1 MAQRIGK
8 CTNYSGCKL
17 AYRNEKITV
26 VTKDFRCPECGS
38 PLESVGPKRT
48 ISPILVLSIGVATVL
63 VLAVAA
69 ILWTL
74 SSSPKRVTEV
84 VELTPAPTPTPT
96 PTPAPAPTA
105 TPTPTPSLT
114 PTPTSTPS
122 QAPTPERTN
131 TPENLDLTGAEFD
144 DVKKEIIKRIEI
156 QPTATQAQKDRAYA
170 IIDKAKGMGRIALI
184 KFDSANSNLRPQDVA
199 DVLAQV
205 ADPKVQKRMEDPTL
219 VLVILGYADLQ
230 GNDQNNIELSR
241 RRAQTVLDILRD
253 KGGVANL
260 MYPIPMGGSDL
271 FDKREFSKNR
281 VVEVWAVRP

>member
-1 MAQRIGK
+1 
-8 CTNYSGCKL
+8 
-17 AYRNEKITV
+17 
-26 VTKDFRCPECGS
+26 
-38 PLESVGPKRT
+38 
-48 ISPILVLSIGVATVL
+48 
-63 VLAVAA
+63 
-69 ILWTL
+69 
-74 SSSPKRVTEV
+74 
-84 VELTPAPTPTPT
+84 LTG
-96 PTPAPAPTA
+96 
-105 TPTPTPSLT
+105 
-114 PTPTSTPS
+114 
-122 QAPTPERTN
+122 

-144 DVKKEIIKRIEI
+144 EVKKQIIKRIEI
-156 QPTATQAQKDRAYA
+156 QPTATQAQKDRAYS
-170 IIDKAKGMGRIALI
+170 IIDKAKGMGRIVLI

-205 ADPKVQKRMEDPTL
+205 ADPKVQKRLEDPTL

-241 RRAQTVLDILRD
+241 RRAQTILDILRD

>member
-38 PLESVGPKRT
+38 PLESLGPKRT
-48 ISPILVLSIGVATVL
+48 VSPILVLSIGVATVL
-63 VLAVAA
+63 ILAIAA

-74 SSSPKRVTEV
+74 ASSPKRVTEV
-84 VELTPAPTPTPT
+84 VELTPTPSPTATPPPTATPTSTPTPTPT
-96 PTPAPAPTA
+96 PTP
-105 TPTPTPSLT
+105 
-114 PTPTSTPS
+114 S
-122 QAPTPERTN
+122 QAQTPGPAN

-170 IIDKAKGMGRIALI
+170 IIDKAKGMGRIVLI

-205 ADPKVQKRMEDPTL
+205 ADPKVQKRLEDPTL

-253 KGGVANL
+253 KSGVANL

>member
-38 PLESVGPKRT
+38 PLEPLSPKRSV
-48 ISPILVLSIGVATVL
+48 SPILVLSIGVGTVL
-63 VLAVAA
+63 ILAIAA

-74 SSSPKRVTEV
+74 SNSRKRVTEV
-84 VELTPAPTPTPT
+84 VELTPTPTAT
-96 PTPAPAPTA
+96 STPTA
-105 TPTPTPSLT
+105 TPTPTPTAAPT
-114 PTPTSTPS
+114 PTPFPTPS
-122 QAPTPERTN
+122 QAQTPGPAG
-131 TPENLDLTGAEFD
+131 TPENLDLTGTEFD

-156 QPTATQAQKDRAYA
+156 QPTATQAQKDRAYS
-170 IIDKAKGMGRIALI
+170 IIDKAKGMGRIVLI
-184 KFDSANSNLRPQDVA
+184 KFDSANSNLRPQDVT

-205 ADPKVQKRMEDPTL
+205 ADPKVQKRLEDPTL

-253 KGGVANL
+253 RGGVANL
-260 MYPIPMGGSDL
+260 MYPIPMGGSNL

>member
-38 PLESVGPKRT
+38 PLEPLSPKRSV
-48 ISPILVLSIGVATVL
+48 SPILVLSIGVGTVL
-63 VLAVAA
+63 ILAIAA

-74 SSSPKRVTEV
+74 SNSRKRVTEV
-84 VELTPAPTPTPT
+84 VELTPTPTAT
-96 PTPAPAPTA
+96 STPTA
-105 TPTPTPSLT
+105 TPTPTPTAT
-114 PTPTSTPS
+114 PTPTPFPTPS
-122 QAPTPERTN
+122 QAQTPGPAG
-131 TPENLDLTGAEFD
+131 TPENLDLTGTEFD

-156 QPTATQAQKDRAYA
+156 QPTATQAQKDRAYS
-170 IIDKAKGMGRIALI
+170 IIDKAKGMGRIVLI
-184 KFDSANSNLRPQDVA
+184 KFDSANSNLRPQDVT

-205 ADPKVQKRMEDPTL
+205 ADPKVQKRLEDPTL

-253 KGGVANL
+253 RGGVANL
-260 MYPIPMGGSDL
+260 MYPIPMGGSNL

>member
-17 AYRNEKITV
+17 AYRNEKINV

-38 PLESVGPKRT
+38 PLESLGPKRT
-48 ISPILVLSIGVATVL
+48 VSPILVLSIGVATVL
-63 VLAVAA
+63 ILAIAA

-74 SSSPKRVTEV
+74 ASSPKRVTEV
-84 VELTPAPTPTPT
+84 VELTPTPSPTATPPPTATPTPTPT
-96 PTPAPAPTA
+96 PTPI
-105 TPTPTPSLT
+105 PTPSQVQT
-114 PTPTSTPS
+114 PGP
-122 QAPTPERTN
+122 AN

-156 QPTATQAQKDRAYA
+156 QPTATQAQKDRAYS
-170 IIDKAKGMGRIALI
+170 IIDKAKGMGRIVLI

-205 ADPKVQKRMEDPTL
+205 ADPKVQKRLEDPTL

-241 RRAQTVLDILRD
+241 RRAQTILDILRD
-253 KGGVANL
+253 KGQVANL

>member
-38 PLESVGPKRT
+38 PLESVGPRRT
-48 ISPILVLSIGVATVL
+48 VSPILVLSIGVATVL
-63 VLAVAA
+63 ILAIAA

-84 VELTPAPTPTPT
+84 VELTPTPTPT
-96 PTPAPAPTA
+96 PAPTA
-105 TPTPTPSLT
+105 TPTPTPSIT
-114 PTPTSTPS
+114 PTPTPTPS
-122 QAPTPERTN
+122 QASTPEPTK

-156 QPTATQAQKDRAYA
+156 QPTATQAQKERAYA

-184 KFDSANSNLRPQDVA
+184 KFDSANSNLRPQDVT

-205 ADPKVQKRMEDPTL
+205 ADPKVQKRLEDPTL

-271 FDKREFSKNR
+271 FDTREFSKNR

>member
-38 PLESVGPKRT
+38 PLESIGPKRT
-48 ISPILVLSIGVATVL
+48 VSPVLVLSIGVATVL
-63 VLAVAA
+63 ILAIAA

-84 VELTPAPTPTPT
+84 VELTPSPTPTPVPTAT
-96 PTPAPAPTA
+96 PTP

-156 QPTATQAQKDRAYA
+156 QPTATQTQKERAYA
-170 IIDKAKGMGRIALI
+170 LIDKAKGMGRIALI
-184 KFDSANSNLRPQDVA
+184 KFDSANSNLRPQDVT

-205 ADPKVQKRMEDPTL
+205 ADPKVQKRLEDPTL

-253 KGGVANL
+253 KGGIANL

-271 FDKREFSKNR
+271 FGKGEFSKNR

>member
-38 PLESVGPKRT
+38 PLESLGPKRT
-48 ISPILVLSIGVATVL
+48 VSPILVLSIGVATVL
-63 VLAVAA
+63 ILAIAA

-74 SSSPKRVTEV
+74 SNSPKRVTEV
-84 VELTPAPTPTPT
+84 VELTPTPTPS
-96 PTPAPAPTA
+96 PTATPAPTA
-105 TPTPTPSLT
+105 TPTPTLT
-114 PTPTSTPS
+114 PTPAPTPS
-122 QAPTPERTN
+122 QVQTPGPTN

-156 QPTATQAQKDRAYA
+156 QPTATQAQKDRAYS
-170 IIDKAKGMGRIALI
+170 IIDKAKGMGRIVLI

-205 ADPKVQKRMEDPTL
+205 ADPKVQKRLEDPTL

>member
-38 PLESVGPKRT
+38 PLESVGPRRT
-48 ISPILVLSIGVATVL
+48 VSPILLLSIGVATVL
-63 VLAVAA
+63 ILAIAA

-84 VELTPAPTPTPT
+84 VELTPTPTPT
-96 PTPAPAPTA
+96 PAPTA
-105 TPTPTPSLT
+105 TPTPTPSIT
-114 PTPTSTPS
+114 PTPTPTPS
-122 QAPTPERTN
+122 QASTPEPTK

-156 QPTATQAQKDRAYA
+156 QPTATQAQKERAYA

-184 KFDSANSNLRPQDVA
+184 KFDSANSNLRPQDVT

-205 ADPKVQKRMEDPTL
+205 ADPKVQKRLEDPTL

-271 FDKREFSKNR
+271 FDTREFSKNR

>member
-17 AYRNEKITV
+17 AYRNEKIAV

-38 PLESVGPKRT
+38 PLEPLSPKRSV
-48 ISPILVLSIGVATVL
+48 SPILVLSIGVGTVL
-63 VLAVAA
+63 ILAIAA

-74 SSSPKRVTEV
+74 SNSRKRVTEV
-84 VELTPAPTPTPT
+84 VELTPTPTAT
-96 PTPAPAPTA
+96 STPTA
-105 TPTPTPSLT
+105 TPTPTPTAT
-114 PTPTSTPS
+114 PTPTPFPTPS
-122 QAPTPERTN
+122 QAQTPGPAG
-131 TPENLDLTGAEFD
+131 TPENLDLTGTEFD

-156 QPTATQAQKDRAYA
+156 QPTATQAQKDRAYS
-170 IIDKAKGMGRIALI
+170 IIDKAKGMGRIVLI
-184 KFDSANSNLRPQDVA
+184 KFDSANSNLRPQDVT

-205 ADPKVQKRMEDPTL
+205 ADPKVQKRLEDPTL

-253 KGGVANL
+253 RGGVANL
-260 MYPIPMGGSDL
+260 MYPIPMGGSNL

>member
-48 ISPILVLSIGVATVL
+48 VSPILVLSIGVATVL
-63 VLAVAA
+63 ILAIAA

-74 SSSPKRVTEV
+74 SSSQKRVTEV
-84 VELTPAPTPTPT
+84 VELTPTPTPT
-96 PTPAPAPTA
+96 PTATA
-105 TPTPTPSLT
+105 TPTPTLT
-114 PTPTSTPS
+114 PTPTPTPS
-122 QAPTPERTN
+122 QAPTPEPSK
-131 TPENLDLTGAEFD
+131 TPENLDLTGAEFE

-156 QPTATQAQKDRAYA
+156 QPTATQTQKERAYA

-184 KFDSANSNLRPQDVA
+184 KFDSANSNLRPQDVT

-205 ADPKVQKRMEDPTL
+205 ADPKVQKRLEDPTL

-271 FDKREFSKNR
+271 FDRREFSKNR

>member
-38 PLESVGPKRT
+38 PLESLGPKRT
-48 ISPILVLSIGVATVL
+48 VSPILVLSIGVATVL
-63 VLAVAA
+63 ILAIAA

-74 SSSPKRVTEV
+74 SSSPKRVTKV
-84 VELTPAPTPTPT
+84 VELTPAPTPTP
-96 PTPAPAPTA
+96 APTA
-105 TPTPTPSLT
+105 APTPTPSLT
-114 PTPTSTPS
+114 PTPTPTPGQASTPE
-122 QAPTPERTN
+122 PTN
-131 TPENLDLTGAEFD
+131 TPENLDLTGAAFD
-144 DVKKEIIKRIEI
+144 DVKREIIKRIEI
-156 QPTATQAQKDRAYA
+156 QPTATQPQKERAYA
-170 IIDKAKGMGRIALI
+170 MIDKAKGMGRIALI
-184 KFDSANSNLRPQDVA
+184 KFDSASSNLRPQDVA

-205 ADPKVQKRMEDPTL
+205 ADPKVQKRLEDPTL

-230 GNDQNNIELSR
+230 GNDQSNIELSR
-241 RRAQTVLDILRD
+241 RRAQAVLDILRD

>member
-38 PLESVGPKRT
+38 PLESVGPRRT
-48 ISPILVLSIGVATVL
+48 VSPILVLSIGVATVL
-63 VLAVAA
+63 ILAIAA

-84 VELTPAPTPTPT
+84 VELTPTPTST
-96 PTPAPAPTA
+96 PAPTA
-105 TPTPTPSLT
+105 TPTPTPSIT
-114 PTPTSTPS
+114 PTPTPTPS
-122 QAPTPERTN
+122 QASTPEPTK

-156 QPTATQAQKDRAYA
+156 QPTATQAQKERAYA

-184 KFDSANSNLRPQDVA
+184 KFDSANSNLRPQDVT

-205 ADPKVQKRMEDPTL
+205 ADPKVQKRLEDPTL

-271 FDKREFSKNR
+271 FDTREFSKNR

>member
-17 AYRNEKITV
+17 AYRNEKINV

-38 PLESVGPKRT
+38 PLESLGPKRT
-48 ISPILVLSIGVATVL
+48 VSPILVLSIGVATVL
-63 VLAVAA
+63 ILAIAA

-74 SSSPKRVTEV
+74 ASSPKRVTEV
-84 VELTPAPTPTPT
+84 VELTPTPSPTATPPPTATPTPTPT
-96 PTPAPAPTA
+96 PTPI
-105 TPTPTPSLT
+105 PTPSQVQT
-114 PTPTSTPS
+114 PGP
-122 QAPTPERTN
+122 AN

-170 IIDKAKGMGRIALI
+170 IIDKAKGMGRIVLI

-205 ADPKVQKRMEDPTL
+205 ADPKVQKRLEDPTL

-253 KGGVANL
+253 KSGVANL

>member
-48 ISPILVLSIGVATVL
+48 VSPILVLSIGVATVL
-63 VLAVAA
+63 ILAIAA

-96 PTPAPAPTA
+96 PTPTPAPTA
-105 TPTPTPSLT
+105 TPTPTFSLT

-156 QPTATQAQKDRAYA
+156 QPTATQAQKERAYA
-170 IIDKAKGMGRIALI
+170 LIDKAKGMGRIALI
-184 KFDSANSNLRPQDVA
+184 KFDSANSNLRPQDVT

-205 ADPKVQKRMEDPTL
+205 ADPKVQKRLEDPTL

-253 KGGVANL
+253 KGGIANL

>member
-48 ISPILVLSIGVATVL
+48 VSPILVLSIGVATVL
-63 VLAVAA
+63 ILAIAA

-84 VELTPAPTPTPT
+84 VELTPTSTSTPT
-96 PTPAPAPTA
+96 PAPTA

-114 PTPTSTPS
+114 PTPTPTPS
-122 QAPTPERTN
+122 QASTPEPTKA
-131 TPENLDLTGAEFD
+131 PENLDLTGAEFD

-156 QPTATQAQKDRAYA
+156 QPTATQAQKERAYA

-199 DVLAQV
+199 DVLGQV
-205 ADPKVQKRMEDPTL
+205 ADPKVQKRLEDPTL

-271 FDKREFSKNR
+271 FGKREFSKNR

>member
-38 PLESVGPKRT
+38 PLESVGPRRT
-48 ISPILVLSIGVATVL
+48 VSPILLLSIGVATVL
-63 VLAVAA
+63 ILAIAA

-84 VELTPAPTPTPT
+84 VELTPTPTPT
-96 PTPAPAPTA
+96 PAPTA
-105 TPTPTPSLT
+105 TPTPTPSIT
-114 PTPTSTPS
+114 PTPTPTPS
-122 QAPTPERTN
+122 QASTPEPTK

-156 QPTATQAQKDRAYA
+156 QPTATQAQKERAYA

-184 KFDSANSNLRPQDVA
+184 KFDSANSNLRPQDVT

-205 ADPKVQKRMEDPTL
+205 ADPKVQKRLEDPTL

>member
-38 PLESVGPKRT
+38 PLESLGPKRT
-48 ISPILVLSIGVATVL
+48 VSPILVLSIGVATVL
-63 VLAVAA
+63 ILAIAA

-84 VELTPAPTPTPT
+84 VELTPTPAPTPTPT
-96 PTPAPAPTA
+96 PAPTA

-114 PTPTSTPS
+114 PTLT
-122 QAPTPERTN
+122 PTPGQALTPEPTN
-131 TPENLDLTGAEFD
+131 TPENLDLTGAAFD
-144 DVKKEIIKRIEI
+144 DVKREIIKRIEI

-205 ADPKVQKRMEDPTL
+205 ADPKVQKRLEDPTL

-230 GNDQNNIELSR
+230 GNDQSNIELSR

-271 FDKREFSKNR
+271 FGKSEFSKNR